1 VLDGIFCYSL
11 ETACPTRSGRSQK
24 NVPRP
29 DRLAMIGAGALHLA
43 PAETVASRAKLAQIS
58 EGNRRLRGRMGIP
71 LLTLQDIALTF
82 GGTPLFED
90 ASLSV
95 AEGGRIGIVGR
106 NGSGKSTLM
115 KIAAGLVEPDSA
127 TRFVHPGITL
137 RYLPQEPDFGTHQ
150 TVLAYVE
157 GGLGPADDPHQARQT
172 LEDLGLTGEEG
183 PATLS
188 GGEARR
194 AALAK
199 VLAPNPDV
207 LLLDEPTNH
216 LDIQVIEWLEKRL
229 GNMRAAL
236 LLISHDR
243 RFLSNL
249 TRSTVWIDRGVTR
262 SIAIGFAGFEA
273 WRDEALAQ
281 EELERHKLARKIERE
296 ADWLR
301 YGVTARRKRN
311 VRRLAELQAMR
322 EAKRTAKRAPGQMK
336 LEAAEGALSGKLVI
350 EAKGISK
357 SFGGLPVVQNF
368 SIRVN
373 RGDRVG
379 VAGPNGAGKT
389 TLVNMLVGKLA
400 SDGGTVHLGAN
411 LEAASL
417 EQSRDSLQSE
427 WTVAEAL
434 TGGKG
439 DLVVINGAA
448 KHVASYMQDFLFL
461 PEQMRTPVKVLSG
474 GERARLMLARALV
487 KPSNLLVLDE
497 PTNDLD
503 LETLDVLEE
512 MLADY
517 AGTLILISHDRD
529 FLDRAVTSI
538 VVPEGGGRW
547 LEYAGGWSDMIAQS
561 GAAPFSTNAAKQ
573 ARLERNEAKKRP
585 AESGEAKTKRR
596 LSFNEKHALETLPAR
611 IAALENEI
619 SDWQAQL
626 DDPSLYA
633 KDRQAFE
640 KFSAALVKAQ
650 GELAEAEH
658 RWLELEILR
667 EELSAG

>member
-1 VLDGIFCYSL
+1 M
-11 ETACPTRSGRSQK
+11 A
-24 NVPRP
+24 
-29 DRLAMIGAGALHLA
+29 
-43 PAETVASRAKLAQIS
+43 
-58 EGNRRLRGRMGIP
+58 P
-71 LLTLQDIALTF
+71 LLTLQNIALTF

-90 ASLSV
+90 ANLSV
-95 AEGGRIGIVGR
+95 SEGERICIVGR

-115 KIAAGLVEPDSA
+115 KIAAGLVEPDA
-127 TRFVHPGITL
+127 GTRFLQPGVTL
-137 RYLPQEPDFGTHQ
+137 RYLPQEPDFGEHES
-150 TVLAYVE
+150 VLAYVE
-157 GGLGPADDPHQARQT
+157 SGLGPSDDRYQAR
-172 LEDLGLTGEEG
+172 LLLWELGLSGEEA

-194 AALAK
+194 AALAR

-229 GNMRAAL
+229 GGMRSAM

-243 RFLSNL
+243 RFLTNL
-249 TRSTVWIDRGVTR
+249 SRSTVWVDRGATR
-262 SIAIGFAGFEA
+262 AISIGFGGFEA
-273 WRDEALAQ
+273 WRDEMLAQ

-322 EAKRTAKRAPGQMK
+322 DAKKNAKRMPGQAK
-336 LEAAEGALSGKLVI
+336 LEAADGALSGKLVI
-350 EAKGISK
+350 EAKGVSK
-357 SFGGLPVVQNF
+357 AFDGKTVVDAFGVR
-368 SIRVN
+368 IH

-379 VAGPNGAGKT
+379 VAGPNGSGKT
-389 TLVNMLVGKLA
+389 TLVSMLIGKLA
-400 SDGGTVHLGAN
+400 PGEGSVRLGAN
-411 LEAASL
+411 LEFASL
-417 EQSRDSLQSE
+417 EQSRDSLKPD

-434 TGGKG
+434 TGGSG

-448 KHVASYMQDFLFL
+448 RHVASYMQDFLFL
-461 PEQMRTPVKVLSG
+461 PEQVRTPVKVLSG
-474 GERARLMLARALV
+474 GERARLMLARALA

-529 FLDRAVTSI
+529 FLDRIATSI
-538 VVPEGGGRW
+538 IAPEGGGRW
-547 LEYAGGWSDMIAQS
+547 VEYAGGYSDMIAQRGGRTFAMDAPKAAKP
-561 GAAPFSTNAAKQ
+561 GAAPPKEKA
-573 ARLERNEAKKRP
+573 
-585 AESGEAKTKRR
+585 SGGGEPKAKRR
-596 LSFNEKHALETLPAR
+596 LSFNDKHALETLPGK
-611 IAALENEI
+611 IAALEEQVSNLQ
-619 SDWQAQL
+619 SQL
-626 DDPSLYA
+626 GDPALYA
-633 KDRQAFE
+633 KDRAAFE
-640 KFSAALVKAQ
+640 KASAALVKAQ
-650 GELAEAEH
+650 GALAEAEH

-667 EELSAG
+667 DEIGAG

>member
-1 VLDGIFCYSL
+1 
-11 ETACPTRSGRSQK
+11 
-24 NVPRP
+24 
-29 DRLAMIGAGALHLA
+29 
-43 PAETVASRAKLAQIS
+43 
-58 EGNRRLRGRMGIP
+58 MGIP
-71 LLTLQDIALTF
+71 VLTLQNVALTF

-90 ASLSV
+90 AALSV
-95 AEGGRIGIVGR
+95 SEGDRICIVGR

-115 KIAAGLVEPDSA
+115 KIAAGLVEPDRG

-137 RYLPQEPDFGTHQ
+137 RYLPQEPDFGAHK
-150 TVLAYVE
+150 TVRSYVE
-157 GGLGPADDPHQARQT
+157 SGLGPGGDPHRARIL
-172 LEDLGLTGEEG
+172 LEDLGLTGDEE
-183 PATLS
+183 PWTMS

-199 VLAPNPDV
+199 TLAPNPGV

-216 LDIQVIEWLEKRL
+216 LDIQIIEWLEREL
-229 GNMRAAL
+229 SRMRSAL
-236 LLISHDR
+236 VLISHDR

-249 TRSTVWIDRGVTR
+249 SRSTVWVDRGVTR
-262 SIAIGFAGFEA
+262 SVDAGFGAFEA

-281 EELERHKLARKIERE
+281 EELERHKLGRKIERE

-311 VRRLAELQAMR
+311 VRRLGELQAMR
-322 EAKRTAKRAPGQMK
+322 EQKRTEKRAPGLVK
-336 LEAAEGALSGKLVI
+336 LEAADGPLSGKLVI
-350 EAKGISK
+350 EAKAISK
-357 SFGGLPVVQNF
+357 SFGEVPIVHNF
-368 SIRVN
+368 STRIQ
-373 RGDRVG
+373 RGDRLG

-389 TLVNMLVGKLA
+389 TLIDVLTGKLA
-400 SDGGTVHLGAN
+400 PDEGVVRLGAN
-411 LEAASL
+411 VEIASL
-417 EQSRDSLQSE
+417 EQSRDSLKPE
-427 WTVAEAL
+427 WTVADAL
-434 TGGKG
+434 TDGSG
-439 DLVVINGAA
+439 DLVVINGVA

-461 PEQMRTPVKVLSG
+461 PEQVRTPVKVLSG
-474 GERARLMLARALV
+474 GERARLMLARALA

-547 LEYAGGWSDMIAQS
+547 IEYAGGWSHMIAQRGS
-561 GAAPFSTNAAKQ
+561 APFAPNG
-573 ARLERNEAKKRP
+573 KKSDKPHR
-585 AESGEAKTKRR
+585 SGEPRKKSSDGGRGKTKRR

-611 IAALENEI
+611 IAALEKAI
-619 SDWQAQL
+619 ASLRDRL

-633 KDRQAFE
+633 KDRDVFD
-640 KFSAALVKAQ
+640 KTSAALVKAQ
-650 GELAEAEH
+650 TELAEAEH

-667 EELSAG
+667 EELSSSF